1 MRPII
6 SDPSMTQRRALNEN
20 LIAQGNT
27 LTRLAT
33 GFRINT
39 GADDPAGLIASEN
52 LRSVL
57 ATLEAESRVV
67 QRADA
72 VVRTAEGALGEVS
85 ELLQRAEGLA
95 VANASN
101 GGLSDAER
109 EANQMEIDSIL
120 QSVDR
125 IASTTEFNGEKL
137 LDGSFSIGIA
147 GDAIEIDSTYARDLG
162 ETVIDEG
169 TANEEYYDLSDIASG
184 GELDT
189 TDGDVSTAVSVI
201 REASSNIASLRGR
214 LGSFSTNTL
223 QVESARIDTAIENV
237 SAAES
242 LIRDADFAEETSN
255 LVRES
260 ILGDTSRAAVAAANN
275 SNAQIL
281 SLLLG

>member
-85 ELLQRAEGLA
+85 DLLQRAEGLA
-95 VANASN
+95 VANAST